1 MKLLPEVL
9 LTILIG
15 VLSEAGSSENFGSP
29 YRTPSKTAD
38 RTLDCGIVESAHF
51 NTDLW
56 FLKSQLNIIELVTRP
71 GLKLRDR
78 SGRKESTTRK
88 RESRTQRN
96 VERPTDG
103 V

>member
-1 MKLLPEVL
+1 ML

-38 RTLDCGIVESAHF
+38 RTLDRGIVESAHF
-51 NTDLW
+51 NTDLC
-56 FLKSQLNIIELVTRP
+56 FLKSQLNTTELVTRP
-71 GLKLRDR
+71 ALKLRDR
-78 SGRKESTTRK
+78 SRRRKESTTRK